1 MITFDKDEI
10 KNLITDDFVYD
21 LLADWGG
28 EPQIFDFGII
38 SSTICHNPPGVGSK
52 KLYYYF
58 NSNLFHCFTGCE
70 EPSFDIFDIVIK
82 IFEIQKNQKIDLNN
96 AVRYIAN
103 RLGYNGQYVVESDNN
118 ALEDWEIFEN
128 YDRIQS
134 ISLEEKKQNIV
145 LKEYDSSILERFN
158 YSLRIKPWLDEQISQ
173 EVLNLAQIG
182 FYPGGDQI
190 TIPHFDIN
198 GRLIGLRGR
207 SLCSSESELYGK
219 YRPLKINNQL
229 YNHPLGFNLYNLN
242 NSKEN
247 INLLSKAIVF
257 ESEKSALKY
266 ASHFGIEND
275 ISVACCGFNLSLYQV
290 ELLLNN
296 NAKEIVI
303 AFDRDFS
310 EKGDEVF
317 KKQVKY
323 LKSLHKRYHNDV
335 LISFI
340 FDKHMKLS
348 TKDSPIDRGKEL
360 FLELF
365 KERIIL

>member
-1 MITFDKDEI
+1 MIDFNKDEI
-10 KNLITDDFVYD
+10 KELINEDFVYD

-38 SSTICHNPPGVGSK
+38 SSTICHNPPGVGSR

-82 IFEIQKNQKIDLNN
+82 LFEIQKNQKIDLNN

-103 RLGYNGQYVVESDNN
+103 RLGYNGTYS
-118 ALEDWEIFEN
+118 LEDTQDDLIDWKILDN

-134 ISLEEKKQNIV
+134 IVSEKKNQNII
-145 LKEYDSSILERFN
+145 LKEYDSVILDRFN
-158 YSLRIKPWLDEQISQ
+158 YTLRIQPWLDEGITQ
-173 EVLNLAQIG
+173 EVIDNSLIG

-207 SLCSSESELYGK
+207 SLCASESELFGK
-219 YRPLKINNQL
+219 YRPLKVNNQL

-242 NSKEN
+242 NSKNN
-247 INLLSKAIVF
+247 INTLSKAIVF

-266 ASHFGIEND
+266 ASYFGIEND

-303 AFDRDFS
+303 AFDRDFG
-310 EKGDEVF
+310 EKGDDVF

-323 LKSLHKRYHNDV
+323 LKSLHKKYHNDV

-340 FDKHMKLS
+340 FDKQMKLS
-348 TKDSPIDRGKEL
+348 TKDSPIDQGKEL

>member
-1 MITFDKDEI
+1 MIVFDKYKIREQ
-10 KNLITDDFVYD
+10 LSLDDVFT
-21 LLADWGG
+21 LLQEWGG
-28 EPQIFDFGII
+28 DPEYSSFGILCA
-38 SSTICHNPPGVGSK
+38 TICHNPPGEGSK
-52 KLYYYF
+52 KLYYY
-58 NSNLFHCFTGCE
+58 SNTGLFRCYTGCE
-70 EPSFDIFDIVIK
+70 NSTFDIFELVIK
-82 IFEIQKNQKIDLNN
+82 IAKIQWNKDYDLNE
-96 AVRYIAN
+96 AIRWISL
-103 RLGYNGQYVVESDNN
+103 RLHLSGTYEDVDTE
-118 ALEDWEIFEN
+118 ALEDWKILAN
-128 YDRIQS
+128 YDRIQETE
-134 ISLEEKKQNIV
+134 IKDKNVI
-145 LKEYDSSILERFN
+145 LKEYDDIILSRFN
-158 YSLRIKPWLDEQISQ
+158 YTVSIDPWIKEGINKSTLKQ
-173 EVLNLAQIG
+173 AQIG

-266 ASHFGIEND
+266 ASYFGIEND

-340 FDKHMKLS
+340 FDKHMKLL

>member
-1 MITFDKDEI
+1 MSFASDCKDEASQI
-10 KNLITDDFVYD
+10 KIEHVHCKMAALESLLRSSSEIIRRDDGF
-21 LLADWGG
+21 
-28 EPQIFDFGII
+28 II
-38 SSTICHNPPGVGSK
+38 SFTSQNSHVAGAFM
-52 KLYYYF
+52 KL
-58 NSNLFHCFTGCE
+58 
-70 EPSFDIFDIVIK
+70 VK
-82 IFEIQKNQKIDLNN
+82 
-96 AVRYIAN
+96 
-103 RLGYNGQYVVESDNN
+103 
-118 ALEDWEIFEN
+118 
-128 YDRIQS
+128 
-134 ISLEEKKQNIV
+134 
-145 LKEYDSSILERFN
+145 
-158 YSLRIKPWLDEQISQ
+158 
-173 EVLNLAQIG
+173 
-182 FYPGGDQI
+182 
-190 TIPHFDIN
+190 
-198 GRLIGLRGR
+198 
-207 SLCSSESELYGK
+207 ELY
-219 YRPLKINNQL
+219 
-229 YNHPLGFNLYNLN
+229 HAD
-242 NSKEN
+242 

-266 ASHFGIEND
+266 ASYFGIEND